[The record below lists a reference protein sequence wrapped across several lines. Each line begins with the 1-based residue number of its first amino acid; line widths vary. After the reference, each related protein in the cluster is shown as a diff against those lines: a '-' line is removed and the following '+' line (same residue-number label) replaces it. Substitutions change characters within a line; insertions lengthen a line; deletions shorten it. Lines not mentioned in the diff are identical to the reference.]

1 MNVKELKSLSNKTRT
16 TLTPPPTQEG
26 VRRSIRIS
34 MAGNLPTPA
43 STTVQEEAGT
53 PAQTYNKSSVK
64 IPITC
69 LAIKA
74 FGSNLIKP
82 LDLIIVVMTNANDFN
97 DAHKDAEN
105 IEYEDTKEGAE
116 DFVKWLYAVH
126 LGLIKEIQLSVE
138 ADNEDLICY
147 FEEQHCLCILPPLG
161 QGQGLAPDLET
172 KNGILQQLIEATN
185 QNDKVCREM
194 NRICLSEYEQKK
206 DQDEGKKERTKDL
219 HHLIKS
225 MIKNASTAKRD
236 KVGELCKDFLAL
248 YNSKINRGLDIKL
261 CQLFKN
267 DKMGEVIFSK
277 GMFKKFWLE
286 TSAGRTNQLQVHSP
300 LSPSAK

>member
-1 MNVKELKSLSNKTRT
+1 MAVKKLKNDKVIALTKDPKSIVVVANNCWWVKFIHSCKNSGGIHTNVAMMVGALIGHGACTFLVAIGVDLATSSKQVTIPSADSIWTCMNVKELKSLSNKTRT

-34 MAGNLPTPA
+34 MAGNMPTPA

-64 IPITC
+64 IPTPC
-69 LAIKA
+69 LSIMA
-74 FGSNLIKP
+74 FGSNSIKP
-82 LDLIIVVMTNANDFN
+82 LDLIIAVKTNAIDFN

-147 FEEQHCLCILPPLG
+147 FEERHCLCILPPLG
-161 QGQGLAPDLET
+161 QGQGLAPDPET
-172 KNGILQQLIEATN
+172 NDGILQQLIEATN
-185 QNDKVCREM
+185 QNDKVCKEM
-194 NRICLSEYEQKK
+194 NRIWLSEYEWKK
-206 DQDEGKKERTKDL
+206 DQEEEKKR
-219 HHLIKS
+219 
-225 MIKNASTAKRD
+225 
-236 KVGELCKDFLAL
+236 
-248 YNSKINRGLDIKL
+248 
-261 CQLFKN
+261 
-267 DKMGEVIFSK
+267 
-277 GMFKKFWLE
+277 
-286 TSAGRTNQLQVHSP
+286 
-300 LSPSAK
+300 